1 MCFST
6 SLVASRSVMVVWYV
20 PSRAVA
26 GDPTASA
33 GPFDGAA
40 MACLESADFTGATK
54 MAAGDMMVYLEG
66 TRADEALQLRVQG
79 VVGL

>member
-26 GDPTASA
+26 GEPMASA
-33 GPFDGAA
+33 EPLDGAGK
-40 MACLESADFTGATK
+40 ACLESADFTGATK
-54 MAAGDMMVYLEG
+54 MAAGDMITILEG
-66 TRADEALQLRVQG
+66 ACADEARWLRVWR